1 MKDSRAGETL
11 WYEWTGDGLDVDSDA
26 LVFFTVGHVDIEHEV
41 VRRALASA
49 LQRDGSAVSLGDG
62 YGRLD
67 GATSRHG
74 YAGFVDG
81 SIDFS
86 ACDEDGETREGDAV
100 DEISAVTWVQ
110 VS

>member
-11 WYEWTGDGLDVDSDA
+11 WYEWTGDGLDVDADA

-67 GATSRHG
+67 NATTMHG
-74 YAGFVDG
+74 YAGFVDE
-81 SIDFS
+81 SLDFVV
-86 ACDEDGETREGDAV
+86 CNEDGETREGDTV
-100 DEISAVTWVQ
+100 DDTIAVTWVQ
-110 VS
+110 VA